1 MSEEIFGC
9 FSKDNS
15 VWANAAKKEMGV
27 EKDGERN
34 SPTVRSTTS
43 LVSIS
48 RAQLH
53 NVSVP

>member
-27 EKDGERN
+27 EKDGERS